1 MGARTATTA
10 GVVLILV
17 LAACTTTTGGIGT
30 PGPPPPSPSSAGP
43 AASSS
48 GPAATSSTT
57 ASVPVP
63 TRTTPARPDR
73 TSALAAR
80 TPGQRRVEV
89 RVPDGYEAISWDQSG
104 HVLFWAYT
112 QAWRRVGSSGYP
124 SGASAVGA
132 PHADAHGTMLRG
144 MAHATFIVDGVFSG
158 DGSGN
163 AVAYT
168 TGSKGWGA
176 IKAEPNGN
184 IGPSGESV
192 SFGGIGL
199 ADEFAFA
206 DGQLETADCSSEV
219 PIAACA
225 GNERVLKFW
234 RWTGSDFTLVAR
246 AGRQR

>member
-1 MGARTATTA
+1 MGARTTTTA
-10 GVVLILV
+10 GVVLLLV
-17 LAACTTTTGGIGT
+17 LAACTRTTGGIGT
-30 PGPPPPSPSSAGP
+30 PGAPPPSPSSAGP
-43 AASSS
+43 SPS
-48 GPAATSSTT
+48 GPVVPSSPT
-57 ASVPVP
+57 VGIPVP
-63 TRTTPARPDR
+63 SPTTPAHPDR
-73 TSALAAR
+73 ASALAAL

-112 QAWRRVGSSGYP
+112 QAWRQVGSSGYP

-144 MAHATFIVDGVFSG
+144 MTHATFIVDGGFSG

-219 PIAACA
+219 PIASCA
-225 GNERVLKFW
+225 GDQRVLKFW

-246 AGRQR
+246 TGRQR